1 MVTKEEIL
9 KALEGEDLK
18 DLGLNATLRDI
29 TKDVFVDPEG
39 NVTLQILLPRR
50 GIEDI
55 LKLKLMNA
63 LSDFEDLKGVKVQF
77 FAPSAGN
84 QQPQQPPQFG
94 GPQIPTMGPGLPPKR
109 KLPGVKRIILVGSGK
124 GGVGKSTVAANL
136 AVALK
141 NIGYRVGLLDAD
153 IYGPSVPTILGLKNA
168 VVGVDDNSQRIL
180 PVEKN
185 GLKVLSIGF
194 MLPNE
199 ETPVIWR
206 GALLMKAIQQ
216 FLFEVDWGE
225 LDYLVVDLPPGTG
238 DVQLTLAQNL
248 VIDGA
253 VVVTTPQDVAL
264 SDVKKAVAMFEELGV
279 PIIGLVENMAYFV
292 CPHCGKESLI
302 FGKGRVEEY
311 ATRKGLKILAKIPVE
326 PVVSEASDKGI
337 PVVEAY
343 PESETAKAFQKLA
356 KEVVDTLKV

>member
-9 KALEGEDLK
+9 KALERENLK
-18 DLGLNATLRDI
+18 ELGIEATLRDI
-29 TKDVFVDPEG
+29 TKNIELDPNG
-39 NVTLQILLPRR
+39 NLVIHMLLPKR

-55 LKLKLMNA
+55 LKIKLTHA
-63 LSDFEDLKGVKVQF
+63 LGDFEDLKSVKVKFYSPQ
-77 FAPSAGN
+77 PSGG
-84 QQPQQPPQFG
+84 PQNP
-94 GPQIPTMGPGLPPKR
+94 PQIPTVGPGLPPKR
-109 KLPGVKRIILVGSGK
+109 RIAGVKRVILVGSGK

-141 NIGYRVGLLDAD
+141 KEGYKVGLLDAD
-153 IYGPSVPTILGLKNA
+153 IYGPSIPTILGLKNA
-168 VVGVDDNSQRIL
+168 VVTVGDNQRIL

-199 ETPVIWR
+199 DTPVIWR
-206 GALLMKAIQQ
+206 GALLMKAISQ

-248 VIDGA
+248 IIDGSI
-253 VVVTTPQDVAL
+253 VVTTPQDVAL
-264 SDVKKAVAMFEELGV
+264 ADVKKAIAMFEELGV
-279 PIIGLVENMAYFV
+279 PILGLVENMAYFV
-292 CPHCGKESLI
+292 CPKCGEKSFI

-311 ATRKGLKILAKIPVE
+311 ARQKGLKILAQIPVE
-326 PVVSEASDKGI
+326 PQVSTASDEGK
-337 PVVEAY
+337 PVVEAF
-343 PESETAKAFQKLA
+343 EDSETARAFKKLA
-356 KEVVDTLKV
+356 KEVATLVPV

>member
-1 MVTKEEIL
+1 MVTKEDIL
-9 KALEGEDLK
+9 RALEKEDLK
-18 DLGLNATLRDI
+18 ELHMEGSLRDI
-29 TKDVFVDPEG
+29 TRDVELDRNG
-39 NVTLQILLPRR
+39 NLVLHIMLPRR
-50 GIEDI
+50 GVEDI

-63 LSDFEDLKGVKVQF
+63 LGDFEGLNSVKVKFYTPQ
-77 FAPSAGN
+77 AQA
-84 QQPQQPPQFG
+84 QQPPQPQ
-94 GPQIPTMGPGLPPKR
+94 GPQIPTLGPGLPPKR
-109 KLPGVKRIILVGSGK
+109 KLPGVKRIVLVGSGK

-141 NIGYRVGLLDAD
+141 KAGYKVGLLDAD

-168 VVGVDDNSQRIL
+168 VVSVNDNQRLL
-180 PVEKN
+180 PVEKD

-216 FLFEVDWGE
+216 FMFDVDWGE

-248 VIDGA
+248 ILDGA

-264 SDVKKAVAMFEELGV
+264 ADVKKAVAMFQELGV
-279 PIIGLVENMAYFV
+279 PLLGLVENMAYFV
-292 CPHCGKESLI
+292 CPKCGEKSYI

-311 ATRKGLKILAKIPVE
+311 AKQKGLEILAQIPTE
-326 PVVSEASDKGI
+326 PSVSEASDKGL

-343 PESETAKAFQKLA
+343 PDSLTAKAFEELAQKVA
-356 KEVVDTLKV
+356 NKIPVSQ

>member
-1 MVTKEEIL
+1 MEK
-9 KALEGEDLK
+9 EDLK
-18 DLGLNATLRDI
+18 ELHMEGTLKDI
-29 TKDVFVDPEG
+29 TRDVEIDQKG
-39 NVTLQILLPRR
+39 NLVLHIFLPRR
-50 GIEDI
+50 GVEDI
-55 LKLKLMNA
+55 LKIKLMNA
-63 LSDFEDLKGVKVQF
+63 LGDIEGLNSVKVKF
-77 FAPSAGN
+77 YAPQP
-84 QQPQQPPQFG
+84 QQPQQPPQPQPPQG
-94 GPQIPTMGPGLPPKR
+94 GGMPQIPTLGPGLPPKR

-141 NIGYRVGLLDAD
+141 KQGYKVGLLDAD

-168 VVGVDDNSQRIL
+168 VVSVGDNRRIL
-180 PVEKN
+180 PVEKD

-216 FLFEVDWGE
+216 FLFEVDWGD

-253 VVVTTPQDVAL
+253 LVVTTPQDVAL
-264 SDVKKAVAMFEELGV
+264 ADVKKAVAMFEELGV
-279 PIIGLVENMAYFV
+279 PILGLVENMAYYI
-292 CPHCGKESLI
+292 CPKCGEKGYI
-302 FGKGRVEEY
+302 FGKGRVENY
-311 ATRKGLKILAKIPVE
+311 ASQKGLEILAKIPVE
-326 PVVSEASDKGI
+326 PIVSEASDKGI
-337 PVVEAY
+337 PVVEAF
-343 PESETAKAFQKLA
+343 PETETAKAFNELAQK
-356 KEVVDTLKV
+356 VVQKVPVSQ

>member
-9 KALEGEDLK
+9 RALEREDLK
-18 DLGLNATLRDI
+18 ELQMEGSLRDI
-29 TKDVFVDPEG
+29 TRDVEIDQNG
-39 NVTLQILLPRR
+39 NLVLHIFLPRR
-50 GIEDI
+50 GVEDI
-55 LKLKLMNA
+55 LKIKLMNA
-63 LSDFEDLKGVKVQF
+63 LGDIEGLNSVKVRFYTAQ
-77 FAPSAGN
+77 AG
-84 QQPQQPPQFG
+84 QPQQPPQG
-94 GPQIPTMGPGLPPKR
+94 GMPQIPTLGPGLPPKR
-109 KLPGVKRIILVGSGK
+109 KIPGIKRVILVGSGK

-141 NIGYRVGLLDAD
+141 KAGYKVGLLDAD

-168 VVGVDDNSQRIL
+168 VVSVNDNQKIL

-216 FLFEVDWGE
+216 FMFDVDWGE

-248 VIDGA
+248 ILDGA
-253 VVVTTPQDVAL
+253 IVVTTPQDVAL
-264 SDVKKAVAMFEELGV
+264 ADVKKAVAMFEELGV
-279 PIIGLVENMAYFV
+279 PVLGLVENMAYFV
-292 CPHCGKESLI
+292 CPNCGERSYI

-311 ATRKGLKILAKIPVE
+311 AKRKGLEILAQIPTE
-326 PVVSEASDKGI
+326 PSVSEASDRGE
-337 PVVEAY
+337 PVVEADRK
-343 PESETAKAFQKLA
+343 S
-356 KEVVDTLKV
+356 VV

>member
-9 KALEGEDLK
+9 QALEKEDLK
-18 DLGLNATLRDI
+18 ELHMEGSLRDI
-29 TKDVFVDPEG
+29 TREVEIDQNG
-39 NVTLQILLPRR
+39 NLVLHILLPRR
-50 GIEDI
+50 GVEDI
-55 LKLKLMNA
+55 LKIKLMNA
-63 LSDFEDLKGVKVQF
+63 LGDIEGLNSVKVKF
-77 FAPSAGN
+77 YSP
-84 QQPQQPPQFG
+84 QPQQPQG
-94 GPQIPTMGPGLPPKR
+94 GMPQIPTLGPGLPSKR
-109 KLPGVKRIILVGSGK
+109 KIPGVKRIILVGSGK

-141 NIGYRVGLLDAD
+141 KAGYRVGLLDAD

-168 VVGVDDNSQRIL
+168 VVSVSDDQRIL

-216 FLFEVDWGE
+216 FMFEVDWGE

-248 VIDGA
+248 ILDGA
-253 VVVTTPQDVAL
+253 IVVTTPQDVAL
-264 SDVKKAVAMFEELGV
+264 ADVKKAVAMFEELGV
-279 PIIGLVENMAYFV
+279 PVLGLVENMAYFV
-292 CPHCGKESLI
+292 CPNCGEKSYI

-311 ATRKGLKILAKIPVE
+311 AKQKGLEILAQIPTE
-326 PVVSEASDKGI
+326 PAVSEASDKGE

-343 PESETAKAFQKLA
+343 PESLTAKAFEELAQK
-356 KEVVDTLKV
+356 VVKKVPVTQ

>member
-9 KALEGEDLK
+9 QALEKEDLK
-18 DLGLNATLRDI
+18 ELHMEGSLRDI
-29 TKDVFVDPEG
+29 TRDVEIDQNG
-39 NVTLQILLPRR
+39 NLVLHIFLPRR
-50 GIEDI
+50 GVEDI
-55 LKLKLMNA
+55 LKIKLMNA
-63 LSDFEDLKGVKVQF
+63 LGDIEGLNSVKVKF
-77 FAPSAGN
+77 YSP
-84 QQPQQPPQFG
+84 QPQQPQG
-94 GPQIPTMGPGLPPKR
+94 GMPQIPTLGPGLPSKR
-109 KLPGVKRIILVGSGK
+109 KIPGVKRIILVGSGK

-141 NIGYRVGLLDAD
+141 KAGYRVGLLDAD

-168 VVGVDDNSQRIL
+168 VVSVSDDQRIL

-216 FLFEVDWGE
+216 FMFEVDWGE

-248 VIDGA
+248 ILDGA
-253 VVVTTPQDVAL
+253 IVVTTPQDVAL
-264 SDVKKAVAMFEELGV
+264 ADVKKAVAMFEELGV
-279 PIIGLVENMAYFV
+279 PVLGLVENMAYFV
-292 CPHCGKESLI
+292 CPNCGEKSYI

-311 ATRKGLKILAKIPVE
+311 AKQKGLEILAQIPTE
-326 PVVSEASDKGI
+326 PAVSEASDRGK

-343 PESETAKAFQKLA
+343 PESLTAKAFEELAQK
-356 KEVVDTLKV
+356 VVKKVPVTQ

>member
-9 KALEGEDLK
+9 RALEREDLK
-18 DLGLNATLRDI
+18 ELQMEGSLRDI
-29 TKDVFVDPEG
+29 TRDVEIDQNG
-39 NVTLQILLPRR
+39 NLVLHIFLPRR
-50 GIEDI
+50 GVEDI
-55 LKLKLMNA
+55 LKIKLMNA
-63 LSDFEDLKGVKVQF
+63 LGDIEGLNSVKVRFYTAQ
-77 FAPSAGN
+77 AG
-84 QQPQQPPQFG
+84 QPQQPTQG
-94 GPQIPTMGPGLPPKR
+94 GMPQIPTLGPGLPPKR
-109 KLPGVKRIILVGSGK
+109 KIPGIKRVILVGSGK

-141 NIGYRVGLLDAD
+141 KAGYKVGLLDAD

-168 VVGVDDNSQRIL
+168 VVSVNDNQKIL

-216 FLFEVDWGE
+216 FMFDVDWGE

-248 VIDGA
+248 ILDGA
-253 VVVTTPQDVAL
+253 IVVTTPQDVAL
-264 SDVKKAVAMFEELGV
+264 ADVKKAVAMFEELGV
-279 PIIGLVENMAYFV
+279 PVLGLVENMAYFV
-292 CPHCGKESLI
+292 CPNCGERSYI

-311 ATRKGLKILAKIPVE
+311 AKRKGLEILAQIPTE
-326 PVVSEASDKGI
+326 PSVSEASDRGE

-343 PESETAKAFQKLA
+343 PESLTAKAFEELAQK
-356 KEVVDTLKV
+356 VVKKVPIPQ